1 MLKWVF
7 LIGDLN
13 LSVSPK
19 KVKVLVTQLFLTLC
33 NPVDCSP
40 PGFSVH
46 GILQARILEWIA
58 ISSSRGSSWPRDEIR
73 VSCTANGFF
82 TTWTTREA
90 PMQVKFIL
98 VTNFLKYST
107 CKVRYSWLSTNKLK
121 RRERYAGQWYDCR
134 DMDKPT
140 TIHISLSILVD
151 FGIQPE
157 LQSVKVKTF

>member
-13 LSVSPK
+13 LSISPK

-58 ISSSRGSSWPRDEIR
+58 ISSSRGSSWPRDETR

-90 PMQVKFIL
+90 PLQVKFIL
-98 VTNFLKYST
+98 VTNFFKKIQLARLDIVEY
-107 CKVRYSWLSTNKLK
+107 VLIK
-121 RRERYAGQWYDCR
+121 RRERYAGQWYGLLWYAQINNHSHLIIYTCWLWHSTR
-134 DMDKPT
+134 AAKCK
-140 TIHISLSILVD
+140 S
-151 FGIQPE
+151 
-157 LQSVKVKTF
+157 

>member
-13 LSVSPK
+13 LSISPK

-58 ISSSRGSSWPRDEIR
+58 ISSSRGSSWPRDETR

-98 VTNFLKYST
+98 VTNFFLKNST
-107 CKVRYSWLSTNKLK
+107 CKVRYSWICTNKEK
-121 RRERYAGQWYDCR
+121 RKICWAVIWTAVICTNQ
-134 DMDKPT
+134 
-140 TIHISLSILVD
+140 
-151 FGIQPE
+151 QPFTSHY
-157 LQSVKVKTF
+157 LYLLTLAFNQSSKV